1 MLRAAGDVESYV
13 ADPAGAYLVGRCS
26 IAFCARADLWGFA
39 LWDKPTA
46 DDMRRLLR
54 LLAIELGP
62 PAAPHGSLV
71 DTRRLVAGDPDVFA
85 LLTEYVRTNFAAL
98 ARQVTRLAIV
108 RPPGVAGATVAGFFV
123 VQDPPYPVKVFD
135 DVAKAAAWLGA
146 SAGFVGEL
154 EEAVAAASG
163 VAPVIA
169 ELRAWLEG
177 RLADAALPV
186 AARALRLSARTLQRK
201 LAEAG
206 TTFQK
211 ELDAARV
218 RVAQRLLVAH
228 GATLTAVAY
237 DVGCASPQHFSALFR
252 RVVGEAPSKWR
263 QRALGR
269 LAR

>member
-1 MLRAAGDVESYV
+1 M
-13 ADPAGAYLVGRCS
+13 VGRRTL
-26 IAFCARADLWGFA
+26 AFCARPDLWGFA
-39 LWDKPTA
+39 LWEKPNA
-46 DDMRRLLR
+46 DDMKRLLP

-62 PAAPHGSLV
+62 PAEPHGSLV
-71 DTRRLVAGDPDVFA
+71 DTRRLDAGDPDVFA
-85 LLTEYVRTNFAAL
+85 LLTDYVRANFAVL

-108 RPPGVAGATVAGFFV
+108 RPPGVAGATVAGFFA

-135 DVAKAAAWLGA
+135 DAGKAAAWLGA
-146 SAGFVGEL
+146 SASFVAEL
-154 EEAVAAASG
+154 DDAIAAASG

-177 RLADAALPV
+177 RLATAALPA
-186 AARALRLSARTLQRK
+186 AARALRQSPRTLQRK
-201 LAEAG
+201 LSEAG
-206 TTFQK
+206 TTFQR

-228 GATLTAVAY
+228 DATLTAVAY

-263 QRALGR
+263 QRAVGR
-269 LAR
+269 PAR